1 MRERLEEGHT
11 VSVNVV
17 LTNPQVSVRRY
28 AVIPSSMGTQMRK
41 DIPYATAKSVP
52 STVYRFS
59 RKMYFA

>member
-1 MRERLEEGHT
+1 MRERLDEEHT

-28 AVIPSSMGTQMRK
+28 AVISPSMGAQMQK

-52 STVYRFS
+52 STVYRFN

>member
-1 MRERLEEGHT
+1 M
-11 VSVNVV
+11 SVNVV